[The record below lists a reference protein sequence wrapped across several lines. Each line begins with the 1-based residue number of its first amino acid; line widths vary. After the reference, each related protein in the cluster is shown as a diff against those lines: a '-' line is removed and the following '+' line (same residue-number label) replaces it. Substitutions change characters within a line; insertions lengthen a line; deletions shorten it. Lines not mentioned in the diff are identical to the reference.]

1 MELCNLPVDEK
12 DLFDA
17 GNDLTDLSYVGG
29 EVRNKVPK
37 CSVVRTDHY
46 LNNETAQ
53 KTCQAPVVK
62 GVLSKCIIKKTLSF
76 EKN

>member
-1 MELCNLPVDEK
+1 M

-17 GNDLTDLSYVGG
+17 GNDQTDLSYVGG

-37 CSVVRTDHY
+37 CSVVRPDHN

-53 KTCQAPVVK
+53 QTHQAPGVK
-62 GVLSKCIIKKTLSF
+62 RIKIK
-76 EKN
+76 